1 MATELG
7 KAYVQIIPSA
17 KGIGNAISSEL
28 GGEATSAGKAA
39 GLNIAGAIKGAI
51 AAAGIA
57 EALKATL
64 EAGGNLQQS
73 FGGLDTLYGDAAD
86 AAKKYAVEAAAAGI
100 SANSF
105 AEQAVSFGASL
116 KAAYGGD
123 MVRAADA
130 ANTAILDMADNSA
143 KLGTPIEQIQAAYQ
157 GFAKGQYQL
166 LDNLKLGFGGSKT
179 EMQRLLDTAS
189 AMPEAMGKAF
199 DINNVGDVYEAIHL
213 IQQDLGLTG
222 VAAQEASTTFS
233 GSMGA
238 MKAAAENLM
247 ANLALGEDIGPA
259 LNTLGQTVNTFLFN
273 NLFPMIGNVL
283 KQVPDLLRGVGSM
296 LIQGLNQ
303 ISSNASDI
311 VDLGIDIVTSL
322 AVAIVEAAPY
332 LVQAAVNLIAALGN
346 AFLSADWS
354 TIGSNLMTALK
365 TSIDQASTSI
375 FGSDSGAGILDGL
388 LSGITAALP
397 GLLNAGVEILSSIAN
412 GILQALPTLITTAM
426 DLLISFRTFL
436 QENVGTLLLAG
447 ADLVINLVNGIIDNL
462 PAIAEAAASALI
474 SFASSVVANLPMIL
488 STGIQ
493 ILVKLAAGLI
503 SAIPKL
509 IAVIPQINGAIA
521 NAFIKADWKSIG
533 KNILEG
539 IKNGILS
546 AVSSVVEAAK
556 EAAGAIWEA
565 VKGFFQIGSPSKL
578 MYYAGEM
585 VDTGFAEGIRDN
597 QGMVTDAIS
606 SLQPNLTTSLQ
617 TSAPAVTAAP
627 SVSSDEKVDDL
638 IGLLSAY
645 LPAIANGHVQITLD
659 GDAGRLFRLM
669 QRESIRNTN
678 IVGTNAVL
686 SST

>member
-17 KGIGNAISSEL
+17 RGIGNAISSEL

-39 GLNIAGAIKGAI
+39 GLNIAGAIKGAL

-73 FGGLDTLYGDAAD
+73 FGGLDTLYGSAAD
-86 AAKKYAVEAAAAGI
+86 AAKKYAVEAASAGI

-123 MVRAADA
+123 MTQAVEA
-130 ANTAILDMADNSA
+130 ANTAIMDMADNSA
-143 KLGTPIEQIQAAYQ
+143 KMGSDVSSIQAAYQ

-166 LDNLKLGFGGSKT
+166 LDNLKLGYGGTKT
-179 EMQRLLDTAS
+179 EMQRLLADAEKLS
-189 AMPEAMGKAF
+189 GVHYDM
-199 DINNVGDVYEAIHL
+199 DNLGDVYSAIHV
-213 IQQDLGLTG
+213 IQEDLGLTG
-222 VAAQEASTTFS
+222 VAAQEASTTFT

-283 KQVPDLLRGVGSM
+283 KQVPDLISGVGSM

-303 ISSNASDI
+303 ISSNAGDIAGLALDI
-311 VDLGIDIVTSL
+311 VSNLGL
-322 AVAIVEAAPY
+322 AIVNAAPY
-332 LVQAAVNLIAALGN
+332 LAEAAVRLIAALGD
-346 AFLSADWS
+346 AFINADWS
-354 TIGSNLMTALK
+354 GIGNNLVSSLK
-365 TSIDQASTSI
+365 DSVDLAAGKI
-375 FGSDSGAGILDGL
+375 FGSDSGLVSGF
-388 LSGITAALP
+388 LSGVTNALP
-397 GLLNAGVEILSSIAN
+397 DVLSAGVDLVTNVAN
-412 GILQALPTLITTAM
+412 GIFEALPALITTAY
-426 DLLISFRTFL
+426 DL
-436 QENVGTLLLAG
+436 VGQFAAFVMQNAPVVLEAGINLLL
-447 ADLVINLVNGIIDNL
+447 NLVNGILDNL
-462 PAIAEAAASALI
+462 PQIIDAALKAVTTLQQTILKNAPQMLTSGIELI
-474 SFASSVVANLPMIL
+474 
-488 STGIQ
+488 G
-493 ILVKLAAGLI
+493 KLAAGLI
-503 SAIPKL
+503 TAIPKV
-509 IAVIPQINGAIA
+509 IAAIPKIIKSIVDTFK
-521 NAFIKADWKSIG
+521 AFDWKTIG
-533 KNILEG
+533 IDILKG
-539 IKNGILS
+539 IADGIISALS
-546 AVSSVVEAAK
+546 MVVDAA
-556 EAAGAIWEA
+556 AQAGKAIWDS
-565 VKGFFQIGSPSKL
+565 VRGFFKISSPSKL

-585 VDTGFAEGIRDN
+585 VDAGFAEGIRDN

-606 SLQPNLTTSLQ
+606 SLQPNLTASLQ

-638 IGLLSAY
+638 IALLSAY
-645 LPAIANGHVQITLD
+645 LPMIANGHVQITLD

-678 IVGTNAVL
+678 IVGTNSVL
-686 SST
+686 SAT